1 MEARH
6 LFVPHASI
14 LPGVWNGDESA
25 RGERAGL
32 SEDIPCQEFQG
43 TARAVYHLGSDLFVV
58 LLQEPRPHALWDV
71 RDTHRDPFAHFAVVP
86 ARVVPRP
93 PVGGDVIQGTAA
105 GNEVQA
111 GMDSRGSRGIL
122 CRRTDAPAS
131 ASYLRDRLHRL
142 SLRV

>member
-1 MEARH
+1 MSPPE
-6 LFVPHASI
+6 VK
-14 LPGVWNGDESA
+14 E
-25 RGERAGL
+25 RGSLRTFT
-32 SEDIPCQEFQG
+32 CQKFQG

-71 RDTHRDPFAHFAVVP
+71 RDTHRDPFSSLRCGTCP
-86 ARVVPRP
+86 VVPRP

-111 GMDSRGSRGIL
+111 GMDSCGSRGIL

-131 ASYLRDRLHRL
+131 HPTSGTGFIGYPLGLTCR
-142 SLRV
+142 